1 MSTAN
6 EMKSI
11 TVQRIVN
18 RCKTEEKKAKEIASE
33 LKISGYKVSIA
44 SVCMC
49 EKTAF
54 FDTPVGLNVRQFA

>member
-1 MSTAN
+1 
-6 EMKSI
+6 MKSVA
-11 TVQRIVN
+11 VQRIVE
-18 RCKTEEKKAKEIASE
+18 RCKIEGKKAKEIASE

-54 FDTPVGLNVRQFA
+54 FDTPAGLNVRQFA